1 MQIPPE
7 VLRFSFTVVF
17 TTLEF
22 LKHRCIEMT
31 NNYLFLLIRYLFMLY
46 LFKLHNYNANIT
58 SVSQIY
64 SLFFFFFCRN
74 MQQLDVGSWF
84 PDQGLNLGCSRERA
98 TSSALGHQGA
108 PKPDGSWSVHKH
120 LGGAKACR
128 RVGEG
133 PPTCGLP

>member
-64 SLFFFFFCRN
+64 SLFFFFAAICSSL
-74 MQQLDVGSWF
+74 MWDLGS
-84 PDQGLNLGCSRERA
+84 Q
-98 TSSALGHQGA
+98 T
-108 PKPDGSWSVHKH
+108 
-120 LGGAKACR
+120 
-128 RVGEG
+128 RV
-133 PPTCGLP
+133 